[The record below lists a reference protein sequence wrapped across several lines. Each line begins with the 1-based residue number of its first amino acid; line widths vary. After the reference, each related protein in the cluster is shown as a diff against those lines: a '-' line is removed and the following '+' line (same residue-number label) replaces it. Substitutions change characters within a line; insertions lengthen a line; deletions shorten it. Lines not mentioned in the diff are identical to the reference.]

1 MLPEYVNEYLQA
13 YFQVSSEDRR
23 KLLDMRY
30 FDTDPLT
37 CQVAYLPYLAIEA
50 GVTLDG
56 LSEKEARQSIA
67 NAIATL
73 NQKGTLNSL
82 KSALA
87 PFGSNALKE
96 WFDTGKEPYIF
107 DIDLSLSDRQITPE
121 LVAKLKQLIEFTKNV
136 RSRLDELILAYR
148 TQTSVSLH
156 VGAMGES
163 CGDAQMID
171 GFTSS
176 AFGIGIA
183 SVGAMG
189 ETTAIAVMEA

>member
-1 MLPEYVNEYLQA
+1 MGFAQRNYP
-13 YFQVSSEDRR
+13 
-23 KLLDMRY
+23 KLGTLGAVKKV
-30 FDTDPLT
+30 FEALG
-37 CQVAYLPYLAIEA
+37 IEA
-50 GVTLDG
+50 SV
-56 LSEKEARQSIA
+56 
-67 NAIATL
+67 
-73 NQKGTLNSL
+73 
-82 KSALA
+82 
-87 PFGSNALKE
+87 KE

-107 DIDLSLSDRQITPE
+107 DIDLSLSNRQITPE
-121 LVAKLKQLIEFTKNV
+121 LVAKLKQLIEITKNV

-176 AFGIGIA
+176 AFGIGFA